1 MLPRLRR
8 FGLSLSRNGEDA
20 DDLTQQTL
28 ERALRARD
36 QWQEGTRLDSWLFR
50 IMRNIWIDTRRA
62 RTRTSRVM
70 EPEAA
75 GDKIGHDPTPRME
88 AALELAR
95 VTRALNQLADE
106 QREAIAL
113 VLIEGLGYEEAAR
126 VLGIPVGTL
135 SSRLVRGRVALLAIL
150 GDR

>member
-8 FGLSLSRNGEDA
+8 FGLSLSHNGEDA

-28 ERALRARD
+28 ERALRARG

-62 RTRTSRVM
+62 RIRTSRVM
-70 EPEAA
+70 APEAA
-75 GDKIGHDPTPRME
+75 GDQIGHDPTPEME
-88 AALELAR
+88 AALELAH
-95 VTRALNQLADE
+95 VTRAMNQLADE

-150 GDR
+150 RER